1 MSALASQP
9 ILKNAYAIVPM
20 GQKTRILIVADNP
33 NASRAVATSL
43 RGIGFDVLLCL
54 FDGQTLTSTPV
65 KAPDAVLCHLTD
77 YIEMAPKIAKVVR
90 NHFAPRQLPIIGAL
104 SRIVPNISQEFD
116 STLFAPM
123 HPTQIANRVGSMIR
137 LGRIESEITRRLTT
151 LRDDFNETVELS
163 DMSPNRRFRVLF
175 IGKAS
180 PAFMIIVNA
189 MQNKGVDVIAA
200 FTSFSAF
207 DYLHEGEFDAVIMNA
222 LDQSE
227 PALSISETMRKNS
240 KLYHVPT
247 LFLIEDRFQDEKQAY
262 KHGARDL
269 ININAE
275 PEEISSRILE
285 LANYHRIHEQMKR
298 EMFSIVPEAYRD
310 TTNTVFSIQFFEKHF
325 NRLVIDAQAADETLT
340 LLAVKLIPNSTHE
353 LSLDDYG
360 HIQLQASKMI
370 HDMVRMQD
378 IVCREDDAFY
388 LAFYGTSE
396 QNTAIIRDRLVKLL
410 EDSAIQ
416 VLSDPSAL
424 VTLSCQTTIK
434 KVEQTET
441 AERSLAILANELE
454 HASV

>member
-1 MSALASQP
+1 MSALASQT
-9 ILKNAYAIVPM
+9 ILKDAVQIVPA

-33 NASRAVATSL
+33 TASRAAATSL

-54 FDGQTLTSTPV
+54 FDGQTLSSTPV

-77 YIEMAPKIAKVVR
+77 YIEMAPKIAKVIR
-90 NHFAPRQLPIIGAL
+90 THFAPRQLPIIGAL
-104 SRIVPNISQEFD
+104 ARIVPNISQEFD

-137 LGRIESEITRRLTT
+137 LGRIEGEITRRLKT
-151 LRDDFNETVELS
+151 LSNDFNETVELS
-163 DMSPNRRFRVLF
+163 DLSPNRRFRVLF

-189 MQNKGVDVIAA
+189 MQNKGVEVIAA

-207 DYLHEGEFDAVIMNA
+207 DYLHEGEFDAVIMNV
-222 LDQSE
+222 LEQSE

-247 LFLIEDRFQDEKQAY
+247 LFLVEDDFQDEKLAY
-262 KHGARDL
+262 KQGARDL

-310 TTNTVFSIQFFEKHF
+310 TTNTVFSMQFFEKHLS
-325 NRLVIDAQAADETLT
+325 RLVTDAQAADAAVT
-340 LLAVKLIPNSTHE
+340 LLAVKLIPNGTYE
-353 LSLDDYG
+353 LSLEDYA

-370 HDMVRMQD
+370 RDMLRMQD
-378 IVCREDDAFY
+378 IVCRKADAFY
-388 LAFYGTSE
+388 LAFYETSE
-396 QNTAIIRDRLVKLL
+396 QNTVIIRDRLVKLL
-410 EDSAIQ
+410 EDSPIQ

-424 VTLSCQTTIK
+424 ITLYCQTTIK
-434 KVEQTET
+434 KVEETET
-441 AERSLAILANELE
+441 ADRALAILKNELE